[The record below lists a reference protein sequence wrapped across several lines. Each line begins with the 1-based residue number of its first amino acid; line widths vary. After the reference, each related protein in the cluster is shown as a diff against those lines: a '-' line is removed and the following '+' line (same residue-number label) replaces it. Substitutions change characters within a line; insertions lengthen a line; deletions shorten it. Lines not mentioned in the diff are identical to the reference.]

1 MKTLMILVLLTS
13 NICYSQTYSEDQMR
27 RRTLEAVAKFYGI
40 DTLGEEAFRRL
51 QKMYLPKEYEE
62 YIPFFGTMYSIV
74 VDKRISYKMEF

>member
-1 MKTLMILVLLTS
+1 MKTLMILVLLIS

-27 RRTLEAVAKFYGI
+27 RRTLDAIAKFYGI

-51 QKMYLPKEYEE
+51 QKRYLPKEYEV
-62 YIPFFGTMYSIV
+62 YIPYFGTMYSIV